1 MFHFKKRRFHRN
13 PLLSLSLIRNNS
25 SLIMTFLVMHVF
37 IWRERRVKRPN
48 VSEWHFW
55 TKTSST
61 KFWHFLL
68 LRCSRYHMRP
78 YVLSWFVERIENE
91 GRKAKHLLNPLFLI
105 FLFYFWG
112 KNQWQALNSSNP
124 VRNSINARA
133 CTLQIPRSSVWNQ
146 TSSILIESN
155 FSK

>member
-1 MFHFKKRRFHRN
+1 MF
-13 PLLSLSLIRNNS
+13 SYA
-25 SLIMTFLVMHVF
+25 
-37 IWRERRVKRPN
+37 ERRVKRPN

-124 VRNSINARA
+124 VRNSINVHFKYSGLPFEFKLHPFPLRA
-133 CTLQIPRSSVWNQ
+133 TFQSKLDIGMAWILLIYSS
-146 TSSILIESN
+146 
-155 FSK
+155 